1 MHDGAGEGCVE
12 DSCNLQIYKFTNLQ
26 IYKLQLFSCVVLR
39 ARVAALHRAVR
50 E

>member
-1 MHDGAGEGCVE
+1 MVELVLHQLHPHHGGAGEG
-12 DSCNLQIYKFTNLQ
+12 
-26 IYKLQLFSCVVLR
+26 CVVLR